1 MNTDTLALMINDK
14 ILLMRKIPI
23 TVLMPVYNGQNYL
36 RQSIE
41 SILSQTFNKFE
52 FIIVD
57 DGSTDNSWKIIKEY
71 STKDKRIVAVRNK
84 KNLRISATLN
94 KGLSIAKG
102 EYIVRMDADDWSY
115 PYRLEKQYGYMQK
128 RPEVGVSSGTIEVC
142 DEKLRV
148 INKRKYPLSDKAARK
163 IIFRYSPFAHPAT
176 IWNREIM
183 QNAGG
188 YNENIPLSQDYD
200 LYFRIGK
207 LSKFG
212 NIKDV
217 LLKLR
222 THDDS
227 SSIVRGKFQE
237 QYAIYSRIKAF
248 LEYQYD
254 MSFFDKLYTFLQM
267 ISMVIVPPKIKFRL
281 FNYLRRIF

>member
-1 MNTDTLALMINDK
+1 MS
-14 ILLMRKIPI
+14 
-23 TVLMPVYNGQNYL
+23 VYNGERYL
-36 RQSIE
+36 RE
-41 SILSQTFNKFE
+41 SIDSILGQTFKNFE
-52 FIIVD
+52 LVIID
-57 DGSTDNSWKIIKEY
+57 DGSTDDSWKIIKKY
-71 STKDKRIVAVRNK
+71 STKDKRIVTIRNR
-84 KNLRISATLN
+84 KNLRTSAALN
-94 KGLSIAKG
+94 RGLDIARGK
-102 EYIVRMDADDWSY
+102 YIVRMDADDWSY
-115 PYRLEKQYGYMQK
+115 PYRLEKQYDYMRK
-128 RPEVGVSSGTIEVC
+128 HPKVGVSGGAIEIC
-142 DEKLRV
+142 NERLRV
-148 INKRKYPLSDKAARK
+148 LNKRRYPLSDKAARK

-176 IWNREIM
+176 IWNKEIM

-254 MSFFDKLYTFLQM
+254 MSFSDKLYTFLQM
-267 ISMVIVPPKIKFRL
+267 ISMVIVPPKVKFRL
-281 FNYLRRIF
+281 FNYLRRVF

>member
-1 MNTDTLALMINDK
+1 MQRVQIS
-14 ILLMRKIPI
+14 
-23 TVLMPVYNGQNYL
+23 VLMPVYNGRKYL
-36 RQSIE
+36 EQSIE
-41 SILSQTFNKFE
+41 SILSQTFKKFE

-57 DGSTDNSWKIIKEY
+57 DGSTDNSWKIIKKY
-71 STKDKRIVAVRNK
+71 AAIDKRIVTIRNK
-84 KNLRISATLN
+84 SNLRISAALN
-94 KGLSIAKG
+94 RGLGVAKG
-102 EYIVRMDADDWSY
+102 KYIARMDADDWSF
-115 PYRLEKQYGYMQK
+115 PNRLQKQYNYMQK
-128 RPEVGVSSGTIEVC
+128 HPKVGVSGGSIEVC
-142 DEKLRV
+142 DNKLRV
-148 INKRKYPLSDKAARK
+148 INERKYPLSDKAARK
-163 IIFRYSPFAHPAT
+163 IIFRYSPFAHPTT
-176 IWNREIM
+176 IWNHQMIKK
-183 QNAGG
+183 AGG
-188 YNENIPLSQDYD
+188 YNRNIPLSQDYD

-254 MSFFDKLYTFLQM
+254 MSFSDKLYTFVQM
-267 ISMVIVPPKIKFRL
+267 MSMVIIPPKMKFRL
-281 FNYLRRIF
+281 FNFLRRMI